1 MELFSN
7 FCLASPHVVFIEQ
20 HAGGCKVFAP
30 EHCMFISAFPQVLSC
45 KTANVIPRL
54 EWFLGHTDVSIR
66 IWMLPLLSSYQ
77 GVLFS
82 CWESLASVD
91 GRSWTEYRQAQSK
104 KNSGHYLDDYHVS
117 CVPDVARI
125 RAQKTISLVK
135 HWMNSSSSIQVGFCW
150 YIH

>member
-1 MELFSN
+1 
-7 FCLASPHVVFIEQ
+7 
-20 HAGGCKVFAP
+20 
-30 EHCMFISAFPQVLSC
+30 MFISAFPQVLSC

-91 GRSWTEYRQAQSK
+91 GRSWTEYRHAQSK
-104 KNSGHYLDDYHVS
+104 KNSGIDCECKLL
-117 CVPDVARI
+117 ARI
-125 RAQKTISLVK
+125 YGIKNQQYLRVAHS
-135 HWMNSSSSIQVGFCW
+135 
-150 YIH
+150 